1 MVTRNIITF
10 VAIFLIFVGTLS
22 ADTVTNTKTKEVIE
36 NVKTTQSEQGVIVEF
51 EDGSRRGFDRTI
63 VTVEAKPVEWKQK
76 EQEAYSNKERYTDYG
91 IFGSIFLL
99 ILLLP

>member
-1 MVTRNIITF
+1 MITRTIITIS
-10 VAIFLIFVGTLS
+10 IFLICFGTLS

-36 NVKTTQSEQGVIVEF
+36 NVKTTQTEQGVIVEF
-51 EDGSRRGFDRTI
+51 EDGSRRGFDRTS

-76 EQEAYSNKERYTDYG
+76 EQESYPDKERYTDYAIFGG
-91 IFGSIFLL
+91 IFLV